1 MVDYTWIAN
10 LLRETQD
17 FAAKNEFTTLSENI
31 AVACAAL
38 LSDTEGRAEISVDA
52 RQWLESVSTRA
63 TISQE
68 N

>member
-17 FAAKNEFTTLSENI
+17 FAAKNEFTTLSESI

-52 RQWLESVSTRA
+52 RQWLESVSPRA